1 MYITQ
6 TSSEILRIRADAANN
21 TTDNRIYSGHKNGRR
36 DNREA
41 EEARDERWLP
51 FEGTSA
57 IDFLVGNK
65 YYIPFSSSVTVMYI
79 RDILFL
85 DKK

>member
-21 TTDNRIYSGHKNGRR
+21 TTDNRIYSGHKNGCR

-41 EEARDERWLP
+41 EEARD
-51 FEGTSA
+51 
-57 IDFLVGNK
+57 
-65 YYIPFSSSVTVMYI
+65 
-79 RDILFL
+79 
-85 DKK
+85 